1 MTNSS
6 EIKEL
11 IDIRIN
17 EAEKEYGAKDI
28 AELAKKSV
36 RITAENRNLVN
47 WLNRIIYCFT
57 FSARIPSNL
66 IADLKKYLE
75 EIGKLEV

>member
-11 IDIRIN
+11 MPFRDKYF
-17 EAEKEYGAKDI
+17 EGLGAKDI

-36 RITAENRNLVN
+36 RIMAENMAQNFRFVI
-47 WLNRIIYCFT
+47 WLRK
-57 FSARIPSNL
+57 SN
-66 IADLKKYLE
+66 INFCKSF
-75 EIGKLEV
+75 V

>member
-1 MTNSS
+1 MTNNNK
-6 EIKEL
+6 IKEL
-11 IDIRIN
+11 
-17 EAEKEYGAKDI
+17 
-28 AELAKKSV
+28 
-36 RITAENRNLVN
+36 TAENRNLVN

-75 EIGKLEV
+75 EIGELEV

>member
-11 IDIRIN
+11 MPFRDKYF
-17 EAEKEYGAKDI
+17 EGLGAKDI

-57 FSARIPSNL
+57 FSARIPSSL

-75 EIGKLEV
+75 EIGELEV

>member
-1 MTNSS
+1 M
-6 EIKEL
+6 
-11 IDIRIN
+11 
-17 EAEKEYGAKDI
+17 
-28 AELAKKSV
+28 
-36 RITAENRNLVN
+36 AENRNLVN